1 MALKIKTV
9 EISNDN
15 LEEMKKVMKNKT
27 VIIAFVASWCSHC
40 QNMKSKW
47 SDIVKKIETINPS
60 EDTMLITVD
69 DTFLD
74 KIDLDHNIEGFPT
87 IKIFK
92 NGSETATYD
101 KSPTSVDDIY
111 NFVNNNVTNNQR
123 GGKMKLK
130 KRKKS
135 YKNKSKKRNKPNKNK
150 LKKRKKS
157 DKNIKN
163 TRANTRIN
171 KTRKR
176 KYKKNTRTNKT
187 RKRKKDIFDRLN
199 AVYKFIKK

>member
-9 EISNDN
+9 EISYDN

-47 SDIVKKIETINPS
+47 GEIVKKIETINPS

-69 DTFLD
+69 ETFLD

-92 NGSETATYD
+92 NGLEVATYD

-111 NFVNNNVTNNQR
+111 NFVNNNVTNNQS
-123 GGKMKLK
+123 GGKMKF
-130 KRKKS
+130 
-135 YKNKSKKRNKPNKNK
+135 KNERNH
-150 LKKRKKS
+150 
-157 DKNIKN
+157 IKTN
-163 TRANTRIN
+163 Q
-171 KTRKR
+171 KTKQ
-176 KYKKNTRTNKT
+176 TQ
-187 RKRKKDIFDRLN
+187 
-199 AVYKFIKK
+199 